1 MQQLIHF
8 NRTYKEY
15 YEKHVSLPTL
25 KNSKY
30 KPKLV
35 PYDMNN
41 IVNQL
46 PVRFDNEPIH
56 GVRFCAPRNIN
67 LVS

>member
-1 MQQLIHF
+1 MFLCVLF
-8 NRTYKEY
+8 RTYKEF
-15 YEKHVSLPTL
+15 YEKNVSLPTL

-46 PVRFDNEPIH
+46 PVRFDNEPLH
-56 GVRFCAPRNIN
+56 GVRFCAPRNI
-67 LVS
+67 SQIS